1 MEVDSNLDVKPD
13 VASLILTEK
22 LDFNRLEREEGSSSS
37 TLQNDQHEKNFSS
50 DHARGIL
57 PFFPIVDKGIALSA
71 REGNLELEDSRCD
84 VKSELPDHV
93 HHKSNE
99 DNFSCTVE
107 EEKPCIATLRASV
120 AAYSAGKEM
129 DKRNTEF
136 EATVATGMS
145 AQESITLLLLKM
157 FNYRFTIQNGYI

>member
-1 MEVDSNLDVKPD
+1 MDEDSNFDVKPD

-37 TLQNDQHEKNFSS
+37 TLQNDQHEENFPS

-57 PFFPIVDKGIALSA
+57 PFFPIVDKGMALSA

-136 EATVATGMS
+136 EASVATGMS
-145 AQESITLLLLKM
+145 AQESIVKCI
-157 FNYRFTIQNGYI
+157 FNVIAFKDVQL